1 MWPTFQRSFGDTA
14 LDLRHDLGKDRVMS
28 EHLKTED
35 DYKLEHEGNA
45 DDNDDDDILDRMM
58 RNLRNDQIR
67 PQRAGFN
74 SGASVLVWTAFWDL
88 ANRNQDNPRF
98 VILSWVC
105 VGASIWA
112 ASYL

>member
-1 MWPTFQRSFGDTA
+1 VF
-14 LDLRHDLGKDRVMS
+14 DLRHDPGKDSDIS
-28 EHLKTED
+28 EHQKGED
-35 DYKLEHEGNA
+35 GHKVEHEGNA

-74 SGASVLVWTAFWDL
+74 SGASILVWTAFWDL

-98 VILSWVC
+98 VIFSWVC
-105 VGASIWA
+105 VVASVWA
-112 ASYL
+112 AAHL